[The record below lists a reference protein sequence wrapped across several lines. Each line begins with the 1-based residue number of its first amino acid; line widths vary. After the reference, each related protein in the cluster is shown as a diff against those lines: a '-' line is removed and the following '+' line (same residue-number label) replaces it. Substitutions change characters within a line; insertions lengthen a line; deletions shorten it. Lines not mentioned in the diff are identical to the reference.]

1 MSSKVLLVTAAA
13 CVVVFGIPAGAEPQ
27 TAPPQGE
34 AARQAEKAA
43 DEAVA
48 DARAEVVAEA
58 QAQAEAQ
65 SGDEAATPVTLSD
78 VREGSTVHDTQGGVV
93 GTIESV
99 DENGAVVSTG
109 RARARLPFSSFG
121 KNARGLVISLSR
133 AQLEAAVAARTPS

>member
-27 TAPPQGE
+27 AAQPQGE

-121 KNARGLVISLSR
+121 KNGRGLVISLSR

>member
-1 MSSKVLLVTAAA
+1 MTFKCLLLTAAA
-13 CVVVFGIPAGAEPQ
+13 SLVVFGIPAGAEPQ
-27 TAPPQGE
+27 ATQPKAE
-34 AARQAEKAA
+34 AARQAEQAA

-65 SGDEAATPVTLSD
+65 GGDDAATPATVSD
-78 VREGSTVHDTQGGVV
+78 VREGSTVHDTQGSVV

-121 KNARGLVISLSR
+121 KNGRGLVISLSR
-133 AQLEAAVAARTPS
+133 AELEAAVAARTPS